1 MSPEVAR
8 ANADAAATLVGAL
21 VDGGVRAFVLSPG
34 SRSTPLALALAALEA
49 SGRVSVVVAVDERV
63 AAFIALGLSL
73 PKRAPVALV
82 CTSGSAGAHYLPAL
96 VEARRTGAPLIALT
110 ADRPPELHGCG
121 APQTIEQARLFGAHA
136 VHFCDPGP
144 PTEGGARVWG
154 RAAVDALRAA
164 TDRPGGPAHLN
175 LPFREPLWSEGL
187 QGIAEQVARRVWG
200 AAPTSTF
207 TWPADIV
214 DRIERAQRPLIVC
227 GAARPHGEMQAA
239 VVALS
244 EAWGAPVLAEPIS
257 QLRFSGRHA
266 AVLSSGETL
275 LRSAGFMAAHA
286 PDLIVRVGG
295 TPTTR
300 AGQSFVAGCG
310 ALQLGVS
317 LDGLRADPADRL
329 AAWCDGEPIA
339 ALRSLQRIAP
349 AVDPSS
355 AWSRAWIDADR
366 AASEALRASVLG
378 EFWSGS
384 IMASVA
390 QRLADADALFVASSM
405 AVRDLDA
412 FAPRR
417 DVDVHVYA
425 NRGANGIDGT
435 IATALGVAKASGRRV
450 VVLLGDVAFQHD
462 VGALVAARGAGVD
475 LTLVVT
481 DNGGGAIFGYLP
493 IASQT
498 PHFDRYFLTPPEAD
512 ISALARAAGATVHAC
527 DSTETLGRA
536 LDAARAAPGLHVV
549 HARVDRAVDAAEHR
563 AAFGAATAAVEATLT
578 STTHFNSGATS

>member
-1 MSPEVAR
+1 MSAETAQ

-21 VDGGVRAFVLSPG
+21 VDGGVRDFVLSPG

-49 SGRVSVVVAVDERV
+49 AGRARVVVAVDERV

-73 PKRAPVALV
+73 PKRAPVGLI
-82 CTSGSAGAHYLPAL
+82 CTSGSAGAHYLPAFI
-96 VEARRTGAPLIALT
+96 EARRTGAPLIALT
-110 ADRPPELHGCG
+110 ADRPPELQGCG
-121 APQTIEQARLFGAHA
+121 APQTVDQTRLFGAHA
-136 VHFCDPGP
+136 VHFFDPGP
-144 PTEGGARVWG
+144 PAQGGARVWG

-175 LPFREPLWSEGL
+175 LPFREPLWSDGL
-187 QGIAEQVARRVWG
+187 RGNAERVAQCASVDV
-200 AAPTSTF
+200 ASASTE
-207 TWPADIV
+207 WPVGVSSA
-214 DRIERAQRPLIVC
+214 IERARRPLIVC
-227 GAARPHGEMQAA
+227 GAARPDEETQAA
-239 VVALS
+239 VRALA
-244 EAWGAPVLAEPIS
+244 EAWGAPLLAEPIS
-257 QLRFSGRHA
+257 QLRFSRRTA
-266 AVLSSGETL
+266 AVLSSGEVL
-275 LRSAGFMAAHA
+275 LRSAGFMAAQA
-286 PDLIVRVGG
+286 PDLVVRVGG

-300 AGQSFVAGCG
+300 TVQTFLAGCT

-317 LDGLRADPADRL
+317 LDGLRADPMDRL
-329 AAWCDGEPIA
+329 
-339 ALRSLQRIAP
+339 
-349 AVDPSS
+349 S
-355 AWSRAWIDADR
+355 AWSDGAPLSALRALRRVSPSVDTSGAWCRAWIDADD
-366 AASEALRASVLG
+366 AASTSLRASVQG

-417 DVDVHVYA
+417 TVDVHVHA

-435 IATALGVAKASGRRV
+435 IATALGVALASGRRV
-450 VVLLGDVAFQHD
+450 VTLLGDVAFQHD

-481 DNGGGAIFGYLP
+481 DNGGGAIFGFLP

-512 ISALARAAGATVHAC
+512 ISALARAAGATVHTC
-527 DSTETLGRA
+527 DSADSLGRA
-536 LDAARAAPGLHVV
+536 LDAARAAPGLNVV
-549 HARVDRAVDAAEHR
+549 HARVDRVVDAAQHR
-563 AAFGAATAAVEATLT
+563 AAFAAATAAVESTLT
-578 STTHFNSGATS
+578 STTPFTPGATS